1 MPPTQRYPRFQS
13 KTGPRAERY
22 TYVGVVLPEPLARSE
37 RDRAGVEPAGTHHG
51 HDFEV
56 TIGSCS
62 VVQLVCGD
70 LGARYA
76 GKRTQRR
83 ARSTIVHGANPSDLL
98 RRIGD
103 VACNGFLS
111 TIWGDTQMV

>member
-1 MPPTQRYPRFQS
+1 MHEF
-13 KTGPRAERY
+13 A
-22 TYVGVVLPEPLARSE
+22 YVGVVLPETLARSE
-37 RDRAGVEPAGTHHG
+37 RHRAGVEPAGTHHG

-62 VVQLVCGD
+62 VVHLVCGD
-70 LGARYA
+70 PGARYA
-76 GKRTQRR
+76 DERTQRR
-83 ARSTIVHGANPSDLL
+83 ARSAIVHGAYSSDLL

-111 TIWGDTQMV
+111 TVRGDTRMA